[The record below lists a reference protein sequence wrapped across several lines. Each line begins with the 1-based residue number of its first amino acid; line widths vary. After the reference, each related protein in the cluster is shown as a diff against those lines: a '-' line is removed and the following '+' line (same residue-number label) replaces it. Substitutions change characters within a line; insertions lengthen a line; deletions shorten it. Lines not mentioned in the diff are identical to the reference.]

1 MKFNEKVVTKLV
13 FQGIVFISLLND
25 AFVVRKGHGAYAYVS
40 IADVMIPFEKYLD
53 SNESTS
59 KYIKRYVSSIR

>member
-40 IADVMIPFEKYLD
+40 ITDIRNLFEKYLD
-53 SNESTS
+53 SNESTNQ
-59 KYIKRYVSSIR
+59 YINRYVRSIR